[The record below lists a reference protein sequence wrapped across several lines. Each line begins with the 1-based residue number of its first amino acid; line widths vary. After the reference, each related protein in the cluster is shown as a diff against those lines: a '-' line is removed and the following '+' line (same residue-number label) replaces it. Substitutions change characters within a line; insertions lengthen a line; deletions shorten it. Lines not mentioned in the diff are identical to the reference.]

1 MTEAIKAKRRPTQS
15 FSKRPGKKS
24 HSSFI
29 LFIAPSGVYTDPS
42 HCFMNPSGESWWS
55 LWGSAEAAADE
66 KAAEVTQAQNSLGTD
81 YIDYSS

>member
-42 HCFMNPSGESWWS
+42 LCFMNPSGESWWS

-66 KAAEVTQAQNSLGTD
+66 KAAEVQNSLGTD